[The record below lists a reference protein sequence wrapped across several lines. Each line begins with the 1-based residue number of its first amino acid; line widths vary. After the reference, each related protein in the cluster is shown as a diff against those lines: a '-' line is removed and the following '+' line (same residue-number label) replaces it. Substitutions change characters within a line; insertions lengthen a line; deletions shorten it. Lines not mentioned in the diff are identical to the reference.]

1 MFERFYNVW
10 RNPSDRTP
18 ELLNSKTPAVD
29 GNNSVN
35 ATQTT
40 STTFQISN
48 AKLKVPVVSLTIND
62 NINFLENMKQGVKW
76 TIYRN
81 RYRSEITTQP
91 KYNKLDGMIDPTLR
105 NINRLFVLSFKN
117 CDSDPTK
124 ILLISIT
131 CH

>member
-1 MFERFYNVW
+1 MIDCEIELDLSCSKDYTM
-10 RNPSDRTP
+10 SEEILQI
-18 ELLNSKTPAVD
+18 ELLNSW
-29 GNNSVN
+29 
-35 ATQTT
+35 TQKHLQWMGTI
-40 STTFQISN
+40 QWMQH
-48 AKLKVPVVSLTIND
+48 KQLVVSLTIND

-91 KYNKLDGMIDPTLR
+91 KYNKLDDMIDPTLR

>member
-76 TIYRN
+76 TIHRN

-91 KYNKLDGMIDPTLR
+91 KYNKLDDMIDPTLR

-131 CH
+131 CY

>member
-81 RYRSEITTQP
+81 RYRPEITTQP
-91 KYNKLDGMIDPTLR
+91 KYNKLDDMIDPTLR